1 MSRLIVLFALLG
13 ITACQAQQIQPES
26 VQFDKEWLQLGTEQI
41 EVELAI
47 SPEQRAQG
55 LMHRLNVQTGMLFI
69 GDEVRPMAFWMLNT
83 PSALD
88 LAYIKADWTIEQVIA
103 LKPFDQTSRPSAGPV
118 LGALEMPLGWFQAHG
133 IKAGDSIKRCGKTA
147 CDKAQD

>member
-1 MSRLIVLFALLG
+1 MSRIFALLALACMS
-13 ITACQAQQIQPES
+13 ACQAQQVQPEQ
-26 VQFDKEWLQLGTEQI
+26 VTFDKEWLQVGQQQI
-41 EVELAI
+41 EIELAL

-55 LMHRLNVQTGMLFI
+55 LMNRPNVQTGMLFI

-103 LKPFDQTSRPSAGPV
+103 LQPFDETSRPSQGPV
-118 LGALEMPLGWFQAHG
+118 LGALEMPLGWFKAHG
-133 IKAGDSIKRCGKTA
+133 IGAGDSIKRCGA
-147 CDKAQD
+147 SPCDKAQD

>member
-1 MSRLIVLFALLG
+1 MSRALLLL
-13 ITACQAQQIQPES
+13 TLLCSSACQAQQGPS
-26 VQFDKEWLQLGTEQI
+26 APLRFDKEWLQVGSQQI

-55 LMHRLNVQTGMLFI
+55 LMDRPNVQTGMLFI
-69 GDEVRPMAFWMLNT
+69 GDAVRPMAFWMHNT

-103 LKPFDQTSRPSAGPV
+103 LEPFDQTSRPSAGPV
-118 LGALEMPLGWFQAHG
+118 LGALEMPLGWFKAHG
-133 IKAGDSIKRCGKTA
+133 IQAGDRIQRCGKTA
-147 CDKAQD
+147 CGQAQD